1 VPVLGVLLHLPPLL
15 QERQALVLVE
25 EPLRLVLGVARQ
37 QDPREGQWAWRSAP
51 L

>member
-1 VPVLGVLLHLPPLL
+1 VQLVGEPL
-15 QERQALVLVE
+15 RLVLVG